1 MDQEPWFQPKR
12 TGLGLTP
19 ITWQGVC
26 VTVFIVV
33 VIFATVAIVVSV
45 IHDPP
50 TAIIT
55 ILVSTGAELA
65 ILIPFTYRHARQTRE

>member
-12 TGLGLTP
+12 SGLGLTP
-19 ITWQGVC
+19 INWQGVC
-26 VTVFIVV
+26 VIVVIVV

-45 IHDPP
+45 IHNPP

-65 ILIPFTYRHARQTRE
+65 IFIPFTYRHARRTRQ